1 MGRDALNAERARRPS
16 AQWQATRPLLNKC
29 KGCTTSR
36 QVRPDSLCH
45 GSQAAGLRL
54 SGKWRQGPDTC
65 QHRTPAHTRV
75 LLIPGPCWGSDLPG
89 GSGLICIGIRCPC
102 VGVPDL
108 MGRVVFSCH
117 VAPSVLPMRW
127 GQALSPAWLG
137 DVVWVRCLHAVEE
150 GTPDL
155 GYRQGLNRILLT
167 NGPS

>member
-1 MGRDALNAERARRPS
+1 MYRNP
-16 AQWQATRPLLNKC
+16 
-29 KGCTTSR
+29 
-36 QVRPDSLCH
+36 VSLC
-45 GSQAAGLRL
+45 
-54 SGKWRQGPDTC
+54 
-65 QHRTPAHTRV
+65 
-75 LLIPGPCWGSDLPG
+75 G
-89 GSGLICIGIRCPC
+89 G
-102 VGVPDL
+102 PDL

-137 DVVWVRCLHAVEE
+137 DVAWVRCLHAVEE